1 MNKIIII
8 LSVLISLSPCS
19 AFAQIE
25 ADIIRP
31 SVNAEQFGLSVKA
44 EAALNK
50 GQLSLSIP
58 LMTLKGKGYDLP
70 ISLTFYSGDVTKG
83 TQDPIAYAFARKF
96 NFKGVKGTAE
106 SVNYHSFFTD
116 GTPVWSKNYLKPY
129 PANGGKW
136 TYIHRYKK

>member
-44 EAALNK
+44 EAALK
-50 GQLSLSIP
+50 VTGGRFCDHFLS
-58 LMTLKGKGYDLP
+58 
-70 ISLTFYSGDVTKG
+70 
-83 TQDPIAYAFARKF
+83 
-96 NFKGVKGTAE
+96 
-106 SVNYHSFFTD
+106 
-116 GTPVWSKNYLKPY
+116 
-129 PANGGKW
+129 
-136 TYIHRYKK
+136 

>member
-58 LMTLKGKGYDLP
+58 LMTSKGNTHPGEKGYNIITSQSSMWD
-70 ISLTFYSGDVTKG
+70 
-83 TQDPIAYAFARKF
+83 KF
-96 NFKGVKGTAE
+96 KHTMSNLF
-106 SVNYHSFFTD
+106 
-116 GTPVWSKNYLKPY
+116 
-129 PANGGKW
+129 
-136 TYIHRYKK
+136 